1 MARLYTSIVAATFIG
16 SVVARRWIAAVET
29 PMGLMAN
36 AGMSPR
42 PTEAPGLNGIP
53 KELLRRQ
60 NNDYIFPPPDNWCG
74 FIEGDYSRYLAQLGY
89 PLADISYRQA
99 FVV

>member
-1 MARLYTSIVAATFIG
+1 MARLYTSLIAATLFG
-16 SVVARRWIAAVET
+16 SAFARRWVPAVET

-42 PTEAPGLNGIP
+42 PTEAPGLNGMP

-60 NNDYIFPPPDNWCG
+60 NTNYVFPPPDNWCG
-74 FIEGDYSRYLAQLGY
+74 FIEG
-89 PLADISYRQA
+89 SYGQHPAPNRTTDLTD
-99 FVV
+99 